1 VPDVEGRRVTG
12 FWLRHQPAGGLPLAR
27 RDPAP
32 DSRWQRG
39 EAVDALYLADS
50 EATVWAEWYRH
61 LAEHG
66 VPPVESMPRDVWRW
80 RVDVD
85 VADLSDAARL
95 AAAGLPLPR
104 PGRRGWRAFQAV
116 GEALAA
122 AGWHGLLAPS
132 AARPEGLT
140 LCLFRDR
147 AGAVAGARPVPPPR
161 RVERPPAPPTGMV
174 T

>member
-1 VPDVEGRRVTG
+1 VPDVEARRVSG

-27 RDPAP
+27 RVPPP

-39 EAVDALYLADS
+39 DVVDALYLADA

-66 VPPVESMPRDVWRW
+66 VPPVDAMPRDLWRW
-80 RVDVD
+80 QVDVE

-95 AAAGLPLPR
+95 QAVDLPLPR
-104 PGRRGWRAFQAV
+104 PGRRGWAAFQAV
-116 GEALAA
+116 GEELAA
-122 AGWHGLLAPS
+122 AGWAGLLAPS
-132 AARPEGLT
+132 AARPQGSA
-140 LCLFRDR
+140 LCLFRR
-147 AGAVAGARPVPPPR
+147 ADATIAGARPVPPPR
-161 RVERPPAPPTGMV
+161 RIARPPAPPTGMV